1 MGQKKGFF
9 GRTNKTN
16 DKKLVERVKR
26 LLASKE
32 YQYDHMTELIE
43 RYLVRYD
50 KICSLTDKMRFHM
63 KKHLEIHENEIDEPE
78 IV

>member
-50 KICSLTDKMRFHM
+50 KNLLTYG
-63 KKHLEIHENEIDEPE
+63 
-78 IV
+78 